1 MKTEDIDKKIGMPD
15 VDTEWAK
22 FESEIID
29 KESKPRWRS
38 VYTLGAG
45 LAIAA
50 SLLLFF
56 VLNMERKV
64 TDDTPIVAEQMV
76 NPTISD
82 TNKVTTT
89 DTIADTPAPVMKQ
102 QKIAHPEEAKSQK
115 LIADVT
121 KDKTAQ
127 PAESHAVEAEKT
139 DTKVFSSV
147 EQSASFHGGTKACMA
162 FIEENLRIP
171 ELATT
176 YGVKGRIITS
186 FLVEKN
192 GELSDIKV
200 VRCRFSCDSTRLSQ
214 MSDAEQAQLKEQ
226 LSQQLSEEAVRV
238 VSIMPRWLPAKM
250 NGEAMQQ
257 KYTLPI
263 RFNQ

>member
-15 VDTEWAK
+15 VDTEWAQ

-29 KESKPRWRS
+29 KDSKSRWRT
-38 VYTLGAG
+38 VYTWGAG
-45 LAIAA
+45 MAIAA
-50 SLLLFF
+50 GLLLFF
-56 VLNMERKV
+56 VLNMGENAME
-64 TDDTPIVAEQMV
+64 DAPMVAQQTV
-76 NPTISD
+76 NPTISS
-82 TNKVTTT
+82 TINANTT

-121 KDKTAQ
+121 KDETAQ

-139 DTKVFSSV
+139 DTNVFASV

-200 VRCRFSCDSTRLSQ
+200 VRCRFSCDSTRISQ
-214 MSDAEQAQLKEQ
+214 MSDAEQAQLKNQ

-238 VSIMPRWLPAKM
+238 VSIMPRWIPAKM